1 MTYVVGITGGI
12 ATGKSTIANYL
23 RDQGFKVLDMDQMAH
38 QVQQPHTRGY
48 RAIVDHFGPEILND
62 QGQIDRKALGRI
74 VFSNPDALEWLNQ
87 LIHPLVFQALEDQI
101 QMTTDPFLFVEVPL
115 LYEAGRLEFYDQ
127 VWVAFLPYAI
137 QIQRLMARDQLDQGE
152 AQERIASQLP
162 TKDKADQADVVICTA
177 HDLKQTYSQITKA
190 LQELPNPL

>member
-38 QVQQPHTRGY
+38 QVQQPHTKGY
-48 RAIVDHFGPEILND
+48 RAIVGHFGPEILND

-87 LIHPLVFQALEDQI
+87 LIHPLVF
-101 QMTTDPFLFVEVPL
+101 VEVPL
-115 LYEAGRLEFYDQ
+115 LYETERLEFYDQ

-162 TKDKADQADVVICTA
+162 TRDKADQADVVICTA